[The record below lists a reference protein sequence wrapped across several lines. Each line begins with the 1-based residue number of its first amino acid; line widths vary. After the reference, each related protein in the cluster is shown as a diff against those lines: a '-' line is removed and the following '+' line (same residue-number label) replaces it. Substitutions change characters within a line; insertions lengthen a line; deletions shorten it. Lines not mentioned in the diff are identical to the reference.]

1 MSKTFKVANVISSF
15 NSQSGGPPG
24 TVSLIAEAGRG
35 HWLADLITTDYRQ
48 SPSDTLLVAD
58 FPGQVNMLPASANST
73 IGGLVMLAGLGRG
86 HRDQL
91 LRALQPDV
99 VHIHGIWSPFVA
111 AFALTA
117 LRQRIPYIISPHG
130 MLEPWSL
137 TIRSMRKSLALRS
150 YQGHVL
156 RRAAA
161 LHATSEMEAGNLRRM
176 NGADVPIIVIPNPVA
191 EPTGA
196 WGGPEPPAGEKRV
209 LLFLS
214 RIHEKKGLDILL
226 RAWNETRPAAW
237 RLLIVGSGEE
247 EYVASL
253 KRYCV
258 DHEVPDVEFESHV
271 DGERREEVFR
281 SASAFILPSY
291 SENFGNVVVE
301 ALIRGL
307 PIITTTGTPWSSIVE
322 QACGWFIA
330 PTLDE
335 LKAVLVK
342 ATSADAHTL
351 KQMGKR
357 GRAYADANFTL
368 PAVRHALLEMYRA
381 AIETRTM
388 RRDAT

>member
-1 MSKTFKVANVISSF
+1 MSQTFKVANVIGSF

-24 TVSLIAEAGRG
+24 TVSLIAAAGRG

-48 SPSDTLLVAD
+48 SPLDMLLVAD
-58 FPGQVNMLPASANST
+58 FPGQVNMLPASAHSA
-73 IGGLVMLAGLGRG
+73 IGGLAMLAGLGRG
-86 HRDQL
+86 RRDQL
-91 LRALQPDV
+91 LRALRPDV

-117 LRQRIPYIISPHG
+117 IRHRIPYIISPHG

-137 TIRSMRKSLALRS
+137 TNRSMRKTLALRS

-161 LHATSEMEAGNLRRM
+161 LHATSEMEAGNLRRI
-176 NGADVPIIVIPNPVA
+176 NGGDVPIIVIPNPVA
-191 EPTGA
+191 EPTDAGDCR
-196 WGGPEPPAGEKRV
+196 ERPAGEKRV

-214 RIHEKKGLDILL
+214 RLHEKKGLDILL
-226 RAWNETRPAAW
+226 RAWDETRPAAW

-253 KRYCV
+253 KRYCA
-258 DHEVPDVEFESHV
+258 DHQVPDVEFQSHV

-291 SENFGNVVVE
+291 SENFGNVVAE

-322 QACGWFIA
+322 QGCGWFIP
-330 PTLDE
+330 PTFDE
-335 LKAVLVK
+335 LKVVLVK
-342 ATSADAHTL
+342 ATSTDAHAL
-351 KQMGKR
+351 KQMGER
-357 GRAYADANFTL
+357 GRAYANANFTL
-368 PAVRHALLEMYRA
+368 PAVRPALLGMYRA
-381 AIETRTM
+381 AIEARTL